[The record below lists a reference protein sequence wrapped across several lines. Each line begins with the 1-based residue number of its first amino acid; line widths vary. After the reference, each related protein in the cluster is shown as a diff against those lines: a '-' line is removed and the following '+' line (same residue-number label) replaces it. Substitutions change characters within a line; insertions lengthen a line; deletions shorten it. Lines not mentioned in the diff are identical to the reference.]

1 MNQLPPVPALGLTLA
16 IPRERVQ
23 QALEAEI
30 AKGYEL
36 IRERVTSLEA
46 IEQLKRQNWN
56 WVLQACEILKQCF
69 TGETVGMFFSSG
81 VYVKPS
87 LKLDD
92 LERELEEF
100 PFLVR
105 GRIDRLQSLL
115 MMLPVIPEPP
125 AGDYLHAQFHPRI
138 YRSSW
143 RPFELGQY
151 GQAIATAVQ
160 ELEDAVKEAT
170 SGNMSETG
178 ADLMRKAFDPEEGP
192 LVDKENTITD
202 KTGIRDLLVGFMLRY
217 KSLPPT
223 TVMDIV
229 QTARILSTASHLLGI
244 VESCRLLTAAA
255 APEEPQE
262 KYEFELLKPE

>member
-16 IPRERVQ
+16 VPRERVQ

-69 TGETVGMFFSSG
+69 TGETVGMFFSSS

-92 LERELEEF
+92 LERELDEF
-100 PFLVR
+100 PYLVR

-115 MMLPVIPEPP
+115 MLLPVIPEPP
-125 AGDYLHAQFHPRI
+125 YGDCMQAQFHPRI
-138 YRSSW
+138 YRAAW
-143 RPFELGQY
+143 RPYELAQY
-151 GQAIATAVQ
+151 GQAIALAVQ
-160 ELEDAVKEAT
+160 ELEDVVKEAT
-170 SGNMSETG
+170 FGNLPQTG
-178 ADLMRKAFDPEEGP
+178 VDLMRAAFDPEQGP
-192 LVDKENTITD
+192 LADKENTLND
-202 KTGIRDLLVGFMLRY
+202 KTGIRDLLVGFLLRY
-217 KSLPPT
+217 RSLPET
-223 TVMDIV
+223 TVMDIG
-229 QTARILSTASHLLGI
+229 QTARILSTASHLIYI
-244 VESCRLLTAAA
+244 VELCRLGTAPPAEQK
-255 APEEPQE
+255 EE
-262 KYEFELLKPE
+262 YEFELLKPE